1 MQIPPCRATPLHV
14 TMLNNYCLSQPCTPS
29 SPEDLACRY
38 LHGFKLFKLDVQHR
52 SQDPRHSANLESLR
66 TTNPTVYPLTPRL
79 LSQYQTFVR
88 QDVMLNP
95 QWLFA
100 PCVVLFNT
108 LRHGINLEALK
119 NYARINNLPIICWR
133 NPLHGAAAA
142 ALNSAETNR
151 LFSTHPALSGFFC
164 PGAPAYGKTN
174 VNPTKGIFNGSP
186 LILHSITISPDE
198 DRAAFNQ
205 ALDTATPAQ
214 LVILHHPP
222 FSVQVEVLNADPST
236 YTSADTLVPGK
247 YVVPIFLD
255 TKSQHEAGTPNSHSL
270 ILSNTPDPFF

>member
-1 MQIPPCRATPLHV
+1 
-14 TMLNNYCLSQPCTPS
+14 MLQNYCLNQPSTPA
-29 SPEDLACRY
+29 SPEDMACRFFHRFQLY
-38 LHGFKLFKLDVQHR
+38 KLDVQHR

-66 TTNPTVYPLTPRL
+66 TTIPTVYPISCRL
-79 LSQYQTFVR
+79 LSQYQSFVR
-88 QDVMLNP
+88 QDVVLNP
-95 QWLFA
+95 QWMFA

-108 LRHGINLEALK
+108 LRHAINLEALK
-119 NYARINNLPIICWR
+119 NYAKLNNLPIICWR
-133 NPLHGAAAA
+133 NPLHGSAAA

-174 VNPTKGIFNGSP
+174 VNPAKGIFNGSA

-198 DRAAFNQ
+198 DRASFDQ
-205 ALDTATPAQ
+205 ALHTATPAQ

-222 FSVQVEVLNADPST
+222 FSVQVEILNADPST

-255 TKSQHEAGTPNSHSL
+255 TKSQHEAGTCDSHSL
-270 ILSNTPDPFF
+270 ILFNTADVFF